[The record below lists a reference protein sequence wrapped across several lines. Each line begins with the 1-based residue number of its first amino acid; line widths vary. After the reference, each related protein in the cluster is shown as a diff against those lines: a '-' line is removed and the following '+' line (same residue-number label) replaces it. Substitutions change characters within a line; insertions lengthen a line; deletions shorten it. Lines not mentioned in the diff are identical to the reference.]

1 MNLLIMGA
9 PGAGKG
15 TQAAKIVEKY
25 GVHHVSTGDM
35 LRAAIKENS
44 PLGLKASEYM
54 SKGLLVP
61 DELVNDIV
69 KQRLTQPDMDSGFL
83 MDGYPRTEQQA
94 ISFNHLLEEI
104 GKKVDAVIKLDID
117 EEVLVKR
124 ITGRRVCS
132 NCKEIY
138 HIESKKPKVEGV
150 CDLCGGKLI
159 QREDDSEEK
168 LKTRLAEYHKQAKP
182 IEDHYQGLIK
192 TVNAN
197 QSPDEVFEEIVLKLE
212 EI

>member
-69 KQRLTQPDMDSGFL
+69 KQRLTQPDMDGGFL

-94 ISFNHLLEEI
+94 VSFNHLLEEI

-197 QSPDEVFEEIVLKLE
+197 HSPDEVFEEIVLKLE

>member
-94 ISFNHLLEEI
+94 VSFNHLLEEI

-117 EEVLVKR
+117 EEVLTKR

-138 HIESKKPKVEGV
+138 
-150 CDLCGGKLI
+150 
-159 QREDDSEEK
+159 
-168 LKTRLAEYHKQAKP
+168 
-182 IEDHYQGLIK
+182 
-192 TVNAN
+192 
-197 QSPDEVFEEIVLKLE
+197 
-212 EI
+212 